1 MPHAN
6 ASLPVRPLLALL
18 ALLLSAPAVAA
29 DRYEEHRTLSL
40 DATGIRIVDIEVGAG
55 ALEVTGDETASEIR
69 LDAVLW
75 IEDAPQDPERV
86 RKALARHVEVS
97 LERDGDR
104 ARVVTV
110 TDDPGIGYT
119 LPHVDVRL
127 VVPHSVSL
135 GLTDRSGWIRVSR
148 IAGNVEIRDGAGS
161 ITLAEIGGHVAID
174 DDSGSIDVTG
184 VAGRLGIEDGS
195 GSIGVQDVEG
205 DLAIDDGSGSITVRN
220 VAGSVTIRDGSGSIL
235 VAGVGHDLH
244 VLEAGSG
251 AVSFSDVRGEI
262 TVDD

>member
-1 MPHAN
+1 MPHATFIGW
-6 ASLPVRPLLALL
+6 PVM

-29 DRYEEHRTLSL
+29 DRYEELRTLSL
-40 DATGIRIVDIEVGAG
+40 DAAGVRVVDIEAGAG
-55 ALEVTGDETASEIR
+55 SLEITGDETATEIR

-75 IEDAPQDPERV
+75 IEDAPKNPERV
-86 RKALARHVEVS
+86 RKTLASHVEVS

-110 TDDPGIGYT
+110 TEDPGIGYT

-135 GLTDRSGWIRVSR
+135 DLTDRSGWISVAR
-148 IAGNVEIRDGAGS
+148 IAGDVDIRDGSGS
-161 ITLAEIGGHVAID
+161 ITLADIGGHVAID

-184 VAGRLGIEDGS
+184 VAGRVGIDDDS
-195 GSIGVQDVEG
+195 GSIGVERVEG
-205 DLAIDDGSGSITVRN
+205 DLAIDDGSGSITVRD

-244 VLEAGSG
+244 VLESGSG
-251 AVSFSDVRGEI
+251 SVSFIDVQGEI